1 MQTCTLFFVQHNK
14 KHMAEWSLPVPSG
27 WSLPFV
33 ELLFN
38 PDRRLIHLK
47 QSTKWKRGLMRPWHT
62 ATANSFH
69 NESTSSEWKSR
80 EALLFIFP
88 FFFADAFSL
97 TSLRFSWGGRK
108 TEKKK
113 KKQSC
118 SCLRWFHH
126 KPGVSFHNPC
136 LGEFK
141 GLFLKARLTQ
151 PANSGCGLVQVC
163 LCPGA
168 LARAERWY

>member
-1 MQTCTLFFVQHNK
+1 M
-14 KHMAEWSLPVPSG
+14 PSG

-62 ATANSFH
+62 ATVNSFH

-80 EALLFIFP
+80 EALFFP
-88 FFFADAFSL
+88 PAKDQLSTFSPASPLPKSHDFAVYLFFFDDAFSL
-97 TSLRFSWGGRK
+97 TSLLFSWGGRK
-108 TEKKK
+108 S
-113 KKQSC
+113 SC
-118 SCLRWFHH
+118 FCLRWFHH
-126 KPGVSFHNPC
+126 KPRVSFHNPC

-151 PANSGCGLVQVC
+151 PTNSGCGLVQVC
-163 LCPGA
+163 LCPEA
-168 LARAERWY
+168 LAKAERWY

>member
-1 MQTCTLFFVQHNK
+1 M
-14 KHMAEWSLPVPSG
+14 EWSLPVPLG
-27 WSLPFV
+27 LALPFV

-47 QSTKWKRGLMRPWHT
+47 QSTKWKRGLMRRWHT
-62 ATANSFH
+62 ATVNSFH
-69 NESTSSEWKSR
+69 NASPSSEWKSR
-80 EALLFIFP
+80 EALFFP
-88 FFFADAFSL
+88 PQRTSCQCFHLPKSHDFAVYLSFLDDAFSL
-97 TSLRFSWGGRK
+97 TYLRFSGGGGRQ
-108 TEKKK
+108 K
-113 KKQSC
+113 KKQSS

-126 KPGVSFHNPC
+126 KPGVSFHNSW

-151 PANSGCGLVQVC
+151 PTNSGCGLVQVC
-163 LCPGA
+163 LCPEA